1 MDQKCT
7 NDIRYNK
14 VVDSKDLNENLA
26 WLNQK
31 TEDPKSNKENLTFLL
46 HTVNVIELNCK
57 IIKKVATPPPFSGLS
72 PPF

>member
-46 HTVNVIELNCK
+46 HTLNVIEL
-57 IIKKVATPPPFSGLS
+57 
-72 PPF
+72 